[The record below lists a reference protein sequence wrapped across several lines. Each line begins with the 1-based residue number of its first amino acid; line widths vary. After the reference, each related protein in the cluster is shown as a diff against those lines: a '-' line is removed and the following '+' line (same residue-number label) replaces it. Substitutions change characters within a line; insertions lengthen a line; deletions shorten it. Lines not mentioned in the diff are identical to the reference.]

1 MFNDGGVVR
10 IHEEPWQ
17 PLLGFSVCS
26 GSGWL
31 CPSTGCSSGC
41 QVLSGKGPQE
51 LSWIHR
57 PPPLTGSREDS
68 AAA

>member
-17 PLLGFSVCS
+17 PLLGCSVCS

-31 CPSTGCSSGC
+31 
-41 QVLSGKGPQE
+41 
-51 LSWIHR
+51 
-57 PPPLTGSREDS
+57 
-68 AAA
+68 